1 MGLSTGPRRDPA
13 KNLLDKTWRKSWNLV
28 NKAGQLG
35 RQGVK
40 GPSELQERRGLL
52 GPTTHRTKKKKQYKP
67 RVYG

>member
-1 MGLSTGPRRDPA
+1 MGISTGPKRDVA
-13 KNLLDKTWRKSWNLV
+13 KGILEKLSRNNFNLM

-40 GPSELQERRGLL
+40 GPAELQERRGLL

-67 RVYG
+67 RLYG